1 MLTVVGANPGIPS
14 LCLGLSQPQDVALSS
29 PTCGP
34 ASFGD
39 NALVYVQNNGVNSVS
54 VDLPNYTPG
63 NLHINHNPR
72 NGLPCFNT
80 SLFTPN
86 PLGTQA
92 NTKRRLFYGPGINN
106 FDVALHKITKLTE
119 TKLLEFRLETF
130 NTFTHAQ
137 FYPNGSVDGNINSPT
152 FGHVLKAAPPRIGQ
166 VALRLTF

>member
-1 MLTVVGANPGIPS
+1 LLTVVGANPGIPS

-119 TKLLEFRLETF
+119 TKLLEFRLVSDSPCLLAASAIEPPVR
-130 NTFTHAQ
+130 Q
-137 FYPNGSVDGNINSPT
+137 FE
-152 FGHVLKAAPPRIGQ
+152 
-166 VALRLTF
+166 